1 MHDLRPPLGHGVGLR
16 APHYG
21 RWLESPPRPGFVEVV
36 SENFFAPGGRPQAV
50 LERVRRDVPVALHG
64 VSLSIGGSDPLS
76 ASYLDAL
83 AALARRVEPAVI
95 SDHLCWGSHGGR
107 YVHDLWPMPFTEESL
122 AHVAERVGRV
132 QDRLGRR
139 ILLENVSSYAT
150 FTASTLTEW
159 EYLAALAERADC
171 GLLLDVN
178 NVYVSARNHGFDPV
192 RFLDALPAA
201 RVGQLHLA
209 GHSDRGTHL
218 LDTHD
223 APVADPV
230 WALYRHTIA
239 RLGPVPTLIEWD
251 DKIPPLEAL
260 LAESAKA
267 AAEEAAALRSREAPP
282 SPGTPPAGPQRLH
295 AAATGLEVA

>member
-1 MHDLRPPLGHGVGLR
+1 
-16 APHYG
+16 
-21 RWLESPPRPGFVEVV
+21 
-36 SENFFAPGGRPQAV
+36 
-50 LERVRRDVPVALHG
+50 

-76 ASYLDAL
+76 TSYLDTL
-83 AALARRVEPAVI
+83 AALERRVEPAVV

-159 EYLAALAERADC
+159 EFLAALAERADC

-192 RFLDALPAA
+192 RFIDALPAA
-201 RVGQLHLA
+201 RVGQIHLA
-209 GHSDRGTHL
+209 GHCDRGTHL
-218 LDTHD
+218 LDSHD

-230 WALYRHTIA
+230 WALYRHAIA
-239 RLGPVPTLIEWD
+239 RLGPVPTLVEWD
-251 DKIPPLEAL
+251 DKIPPLEEL
-260 LAESAKA
+260 LAESAR
-267 AAEEAAALRSREAPP
+267 AAEEEAVALRSRDAPP
-282 SPGTPPAGPQRLH
+282 PGARAPGKE
-295 AAATGLEVA
+295 AA

>member
-1 MHDLRPPLGHGVGLR
+1 
-16 APHYG
+16 
-21 RWLESPPRPGFVEVV
+21 VEVV

-76 ASYLDAL
+76 ARYLDSL
-83 AALARRVEPAVI
+83 AALARRVEPALV

-122 AHVAERVGRV
+122 AHVAGRVLQV

-139 ILLENVSSYAT
+139 ILLENVSSYAR
-150 FTASTLTEW
+150 FEASTLTEW
-159 EYLAALAERADC
+159 EFLAALAERADC

-192 RFLDALPAA
+192 RFIDALPAS
-201 RVGQLHLA
+201 RVGQIHLA

-239 RLGPVPTLIEWD
+239 RLGPVPTLVEWD
-251 DKIPPLEAL
+251 DHIPPLDDL
-260 LAESAKA
+260 VAESARA
-267 AAEEAAALRSREAPP
+267 AREEAAALEPT
-282 SPGTPPAGPQRLH
+282 GTAPAGQE
-295 AAATGLEVA
+295 AA